1 MAGSSTK
8 TTSAKAGESKTKA
21 QGEKPERTVNEPEN
35 GPAVGNSG
43 PGTGVPAPPESTYR
57 PPATL
62 TGDSPLDPPADAD
75 TQRQPEGGYNESS
88 TDPVAA
94 EAGRRT
100 IAGEDFLRLVDA
112 DGNELSADGL
122 FDDSDASKTFVTTKT
137 RIYEEFH
144 YPNTTEVAKRLL
156 YAEGRRVPRFQADR
170 IKAALDAAPEP
181 AAAQRE
187 QESA

>member
-1 MAGSSTK
+1 MAPSSTTKSTQSK
-8 TTSAKAGESKTKA
+8 TTKA
-21 QGEKPERTVNEPEN
+21 QAEKAERTANEPEN

-57 PPATL
+57 PPATM
-62 TGDSPLDPPADAD
+62 TGDSPLDPPADSA
-75 TQRQPEGGYNESS
+75 TQGQPEGGYNASS

-112 DGNELSADGL
+112 EGKELSAKAL
-122 FDDSDASKTFVTTKT
+122 FDDSDSSKTFVVTKT
-137 RIYEEFH
+137 RIYEEFY

-170 IKAALDAAPEP
+170 IKAAVENAPAP
-181 AAAQRE
+181 AAE
-187 QESA
+187 QDGEE